1 MSFSSKGFES
11 NRAGNDRTG
20 SGGKNPPPRVPIQR
34 QSGGRRRKS
43 EPLEASGGEA
53 GTDFV
58 PVEGTS
64 NDETSALADT
74 SPATSAPDADY
85 VGDENRSFLSRLYTG
100 TGAFDIIGKRK
111 TWYIVT
117 GVIMLICVLSI
128 VFRQFTFG
136 IDFQGGTQIAVP
148 SSTTVTTQAVGDV
161 FEKTLGSEPDSVQT
175 AGTGSSQTIVVRTE
189 TLSHEDND
197 KIQSALAS
205 AFGSEL
211 TLAEISSSDVSSTW
225 GREITQKMLIALAV
239 FLVVVTI
246 YIAIRFD
253 REMSI
258 AALTSLFFDI
268 VSTAGI
274 YSLIGW
280 EVSPATVI
288 GLLTILGFSLYDT
301 VVVFDKVAENTRS
314 VLSTTRRTY
323 GEQANLAVNQTLM
336 RSINTTVIS
345 VLPII
350 ALMIIAVWMLGV
362 GTLKDL
368 ALIQL
373 VGVVVGAYS
382 SIFLAAPLLVT
393 LKERREDVSRHTK
406 RVLDRRARIDAG
418 EPVGVAAYAS
428 AARPSGKRR
437 RAQ

>member
-74 SPATSAPDADY
+74 SPATSAPDAYY
-85 VGDENRSFLSRLYTG
+85 VGDENRPFLSRLYTG

>member
-58 PVEGTS
+58 PVEGTF